1 MNVRS
6 LIHSLRDNLLS
17 FVVVSLV
24 TTSILN
30 PQSSFFVNGFNID
43 TEMPLVHRGPPGTY
57 FGFSVTQ
64 HKDGRTSWL
73 LVGAPLAHT
82 DQPEVTRGGA
92 VYKCS
97 ADSSNACQQIPF
109 DLTGSSHITMGAKK
123 EQVDDKSYQ
132 WFGATVESSGRTGMI
147 LACAPRYVY
156 FSTTRKRREP
166 VGTCFLS
173 RGSFTGFLEYS
184 PCRTDKSWG
193 YHRQGS
199 CQAGFSAA
207 LSGDGRRAYIGA
219 PGSYYWQGQV
229 FSQDL
234 VVMPTLTN
242 TREAPL
248 ASPESPDSYDDTYL
262 GYAMTTGKFSSISGG
277 NRDDVDVAVGVPKG
291 DNLTGKVVLYSPN
304 MINLLNLTGEQFGS
318 YFGHSLAT
326 GDFNGDG
333 LDDIAI
339 GAPLFSGYAT
349 KDALYEQG
357 RVYIAYQDAKHN
369 LQIKT
374 RMTGSRSKARF
385 GFSLASLGDV
395 NKDGIADL
403 AVGAPYDGDNGN
415 GAVYIFNG
423 GRNGLSDTASQV
435 IYAESLNELGL
446 KTFGFSLN
454 GGLDLDQND
463 YPDLLIGSYAS
474 DRAVQLKGRP
484 VVNVT
489 ASLKVD
495 PENINLEDKGCT
507 LSDNSSVPC
516 VIVTLCM
523 QYSGIGVHW
532 ELNFTYDIKLDMGTN
547 RPPRLFLLYNEG
559 RNHDQ
564 MIASLKK
571 DQRFCRSIY
580 AYLSSN
586 LRDKLTP
593 IKVDV
598 EYQLFDPYPAG
609 IPGPYHRSIPLKPIL
624 NKANKNQLSKM
635 LHIEKNCGKDN
646 KCIPDLRL
654 TARA

>member
-1 MNVRS
+1 M
-6 LIHSLRDNLLS
+6 
-17 FVVVSLV
+17 
-24 TTSILN
+24 
-30 PQSSFFVNGFNID
+30 
-43 TEMPLVHRGPPGTY
+43 GP
-57 FGFSVTQ
+57 
-64 HKDGRTSWL
+64 KR
-73 LVGAPLAHT
+73 
-82 DQPEVTRGGA
+82 
-92 VYKCS
+92 
-97 ADSSNACQQIPF
+97 
-109 DLTGSSHITMGAKK
+109 
-123 EQVDDKSYQ
+123 EQVDEKNFQ
-132 WFGATVESSGRTGMI
+132 WFGSTVESSGKTGMI

-166 VGTCFLS
+166 VGTCYLS

-199 CQAGFSAA
+199 CQAGFSAS
-207 LSGDGRRAYIGA
+207 LSRDGRRAYIGA

-229 FSQDL
+229 FSKDL
-234 VVMPTLTN
+234 VMIPTLTN
-242 TREAPL
+242 ASEAPL
-248 ASPESPDSYDDTYL
+248 ASPESPDTYDDTYL
-262 GYAMTTGKFSSISGG
+262 GYTMTIGRFSEVIPG
-277 NRDDVDVAVGVPKG
+277 NRDDVDVAVGMPKG
-291 DNLTGKVVLYSPN
+291 ENLTGKVVLYTPN
-304 MINLLNLTGEQFGS
+304 MVNLLNISGEQFGS
-318 YFGHSLAT
+318 YFGHSLTT

-339 GAPLFSGYAT
+339 GAPLYSGYT
-349 KDALYEQG
+349 NKDMYEQG

-369 LQIKT
+369 FNIKT
-374 RMTGSRSKARF
+374 RITGSRSKARF
-385 GFSLASLGDV
+385 GFSMSALGDI
-395 NKDGIADL
+395 NKDGIEDL
-403 AVGAPYDGDNGN
+403 VVGAPYDGENGN
-415 GAVYIFNG
+415 GIVYIFNG
-423 GRNGLSDTASQV
+423 GKNGLSETASQV
-435 IYAESLNELGL
+435 IHAELLNDPGL
-446 KTFGFSLN
+446 KTFGFSLR
-454 GGLDLDQND
+454 GGLDLDNNE
-463 YPDLLIGSYAS
+463 YSDLLIGSYAS
-474 DRAVQLKGRP
+474 DRAIQLKGRP

-516 VIVTLCM
+516 VIISLCM

-559 RNHDQ
+559 RNEDR
-564 MIASLKK
+564 MIATLKK

-580 AYLSSN
+580 GYLSSN

-593 IKVDV
+593 IKVEVD
-598 EYQLFDPYPAG
+598 YQLFDPYP
-609 IPGPYHRSIPLKPIL
+609 PGLPYHRSTPLKPIL

-654 TARA
+654 TART